1 MTYDAL
7 DNDIALLNVYFG
19 ESTAM
24 GQYNTEGQHLMYSE
38 YERTLKRTAIEIM
51 VDMAAWFGELKCQM
65 CPSVDLFSG
74 VFLGISVLSL
84 AEILFWLLKVFT
96 GASFFIDPISAQE
109 LRTLKCGTLKL
120 GIKCRGQRMVQ
131 EQKLD
136 SSMFDVHC

>member
-65 CPSVDLFSG
+65 CFPVDLFSG

-96 GASFFIDPISAQE
+96 GAYFFINPISAQE
-109 LRTLKCGTLKL
+109 LGTLKCGALTLR
-120 GIKCRGQRMVQ
+120 IKCRGQRMVQ